1 MAADFTGAY
10 NRLAAVL
17 AVKLYKN
24 LPILAHTRQQASDK
38 VFQNIGANGETM
50 LYALPDYGKPGKGGS
65 LDPTQLAYKA
75 GSVPLTLHQYN
86 IPFTAGDVNDG
97 DISGSVREANEILD
111 KKLMVEAP
119 LAAHLASDIQK
130 RAANIAM
137 AGAGG
142 AVVASANDI
151 WTGLSLAASII
162 QETYAAGELFGVMG
176 PLMRG
181 MAAHGAANQFNPVSD
196 ISKMWRD
203 SAIERYARTD
213 WYETPDVDMFEMGDV
228 ELGDGTWAMAADYD
242 PAVGTLSI
250 DSTDNTAA
258 GTIKAGTVFSVAG
271 VTQCDVFGADTSVP
285 FAFVVQEDATVAS
298 GAATLKVQPIYIKT
312 DSGALC
318 NVNAYPVDDAAI
330 TCDLE
335 AGKKYLRALVWDKA
349 GIGTGFGR
357 KAPIQGA
364 KNFKFESGER
374 GLWFYG
380 AYMGDIW
387 NSANIWRLDVLTGS
401 VVTRSNWVCTVF
413 VPID

>member
-65 LDPTQLAYKA
+65 LDRTQLAYKA

-151 WTGLSLAASII
+151 WSGLSLAASII

-213 WYETPDVDMFEMGDV
+213 WYETPDVDMFEMGNADLSTGITV
-228 ELGDGTWAMAADYD
+228 DGYD
-242 PAVGTLSI
+242 QTTNVLSLAGLTVGKKI
-250 DSTDNTAA
+250 A
-258 GTIKAGTVFSVAG
+258 AGTVFHVDG
-271 VTQCDVFGADTSVP
+271 VTRCDVFGADTGVP
-285 FAFVVQEDATVAS
+285 FAFVVQKEVTVAS
-298 GAATLKVQPIYIKT
+298 ATSEDVKVQPLYTKA

-318 NVNAYPVDDAAI
+318 NVTAYPVNGAAI

-335 AGKKYLRALVWDKA
+335 AEKKYLRALVWDKA